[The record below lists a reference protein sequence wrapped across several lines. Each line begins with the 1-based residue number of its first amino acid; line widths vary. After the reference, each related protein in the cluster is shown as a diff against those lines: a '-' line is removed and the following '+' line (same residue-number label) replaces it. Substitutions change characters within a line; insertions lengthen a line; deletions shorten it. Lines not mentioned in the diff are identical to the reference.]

1 MGMPRPGVREPFLF
15 YGFLLF
21 VFLIPLSQ
29 PFSSA
34 LLVILVIA
42 ALIPPGRLRL
52 FLTVFKLSW
61 DKWLYLGILV
71 MGLLYSTDRQ
81 TGYGAVETSL
91 SLVAMSL
98 VVHRLESFQRQ
109 HLRLVFF
116 AFAAGLVL
124 TSLICIVYAAGR
136 FSKGGGTEVFFFN
149 ELTGV
154 MDLQPT
160 YLAYYL
166 IAAITFGTYL
176 LYEKSRV
183 PVAAVIGVLLFLF
196 GMLLF
201 TGGLTAWVSILYVFS
216 FFLLRFLL
224 DRNVREHL
232 PAFVVVITLVAGM
245 FLFNELRNRD
255 PSGFVMDDGWERLVL
270 WEAALQASPVTMF
283 GVGTGDYQAHLNDYY
298 RTHGMQAFAETNF
311 NAHNQF
317 IATYV
322 AHGLVGLFVLLLM
335 LIRPLVLAVQSGNAL
350 GSLIFFPFLIYGM
363 TEVFLG
369 RYQGVVF
376 FALMSQCFVAYHY
389 GLRPSFTLKPA

>member
-1 MGMPRPGVREPFLF
+1 MPRPGVREPFLF

-29 PFSSA
+29 PLSSA

-42 ALIPPGRLRL
+42 ALIPPGRFRL

-124 TSLICIVYAAGR
+124 TSLICLVYAASR

-154 MDLQPT
+154 MDMQPT

-317 IATYV
+317 IGTYV

>member
-1 MGMPRPGVREPFLF
+1 MPRPGVREPFLF

-29 PFSSA
+29 PLSSA

-42 ALIPPGRLRL
+42 ALIPPGRFRL

-124 TSLICIVYAAGR
+124 TSLICLVNAAGR

-270 WEAALQASPVTMF
+270 WEAALQASPVTML

-317 IATYV
+317 IGTYV

-389 GLRPSFTLKPA
+389 GLMPSFTLKPA